1 MSEYLVYGVGLM
13 AQLLF
18 SARSMVQWVKSE
30 RAGRVLSPTLF
41 WQLSLIA
48 SFLLIAYGILRD
60 DLVIILG
67 QALSYFIYIR
77 NLQYKHA
84 WKRIPNYFKV
94 SALAFPVVAIA
105 WLSSGSIH
113 NWQDV
118 IHNPTISGVMLTW
131 GGIGQLIFTS
141 RFVYQWYYSE
151 KAQRSVLPLGFWVIS
166 ILGAGLVTA
175 YGLYRHDPVL
185 ILGQVFGLVVYVR
198 NLRIG
203 CKSQPSTVDELREQL
218 T

>member
-1 MSEYLVYGVGLM
+1 MSEYGIYGVGLL

-18 SARSMVQWVKSE
+18 SARLIVQLVKSE

-48 SFLLIAYGILRD
+48 SFLLMAYGILRD

-84 WKRIPNYFKV
+84 WTQIPSYFKV
-94 SALAFPVVAIA
+94 SVLAFPVAAIA
-105 WLSSGSIH
+105 WLTSGSIH

-118 IHNPTISGVMLTW
+118 IHNPTISGGMLTW
-131 GGIGQLIFTS
+131 GSIGQFIFTS
-141 RFVYQWYYSE
+141 RFIYQWYYAE
-151 KAQRSVLPLGFWVIS
+151 KVRRSVLPEGFWVIS
-166 ILGAGLVTA
+166 IIGAVLVTI
-175 YGLYRHDPVL
+175 YGLYRHDPIL
-185 ILGQVFGLVVYVR
+185 IFGQVFGLVIYVR

-203 CKSQPSTVDELREQL
+203 INNRTSASVCHYEQVR
-218 T
+218 

>member
-1 MSEYLVYGVGLM
+1 MSEYWIYGIGLL

-18 SARSMVQWVKSE
+18 SARSLVQWIKSE

-48 SFLLIAYGILRD
+48 SFLLMTYGILRD

-84 WKRIPNYFKV
+84 WKRIPAYFKV
-94 SALAFPVVAIA
+94 LVLAFPALAVT
-105 WLSSGSIH
+105 WLASGDIH
-113 NWQDV
+113 NWDDI

-131 GGIGQLIFTS
+131 DSAGQVIFTS

-151 KAQRSVLPLGFWVIS
+151 RAGRSVLPPGFWWIS
-166 ILGAGLVTA
+166 TVGALLVTT
-175 YGLYRHDPVL
+175 YGLYRQDPVL
-185 ILGQVFGLVVYVR
+185 VLGQVFGLVVYAR
-198 NLRIG
+198 NLMLDFKNRPV
-203 CKSQPSTVDELREQL
+203 SSAQRHEQL
-218 T
+218 S